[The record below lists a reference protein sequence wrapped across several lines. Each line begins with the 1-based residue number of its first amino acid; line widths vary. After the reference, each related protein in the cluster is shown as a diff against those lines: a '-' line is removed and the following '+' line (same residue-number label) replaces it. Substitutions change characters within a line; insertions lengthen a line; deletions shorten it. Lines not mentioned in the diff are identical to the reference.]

1 MKKLSLKLAVV
12 VALAVMTCTTASAAN
27 QRYIV
32 RTTGGLLSVLRL
44 CSSAGCTVQGS
55 LDGNVGQTYLVT
67 SSQNLIANILNTVG
81 SLLEALLG
89 IQSVE
94 PDQVLPLPQTSQ
106 QQVGA
111 GLSDTAPVNY
121 YGSVVWHG
129 YAAQP
134 ATYIIRLRDAQGGFG
149 VSGKG
154 VVAVIDTGV
163 DPNHPALVPV
173 LLPGYDFT
181 RNQAGASEWT
191 DVAGLAEGST
201 GQNSQEQQT
210 VEVPT
215 THAATLDSAA

>member
-12 VALAVMTCTTASAAN
+12 VALAVMTCTSASATN

-94 PDQVLPLPQTSQ
+94 PDQVLPIPQIQ
-106 QQVGA
+106 LQQVGT
-111 GLSDTAPVNY
+111 GLTDTAPVNY
-121 YGSVVWHG
+121 YGPVVWHG

-134 ATYIIRLRDAQGGFG
+134 ATSIIRLRDAHCGFG
-149 VSGKG
+149 LSGKG
-154 VVAVIDTGV
+154 VVAVVHTWVGV
-163 DPNHPALVPV
+163 VHPQGLSA
-173 LLPGYDFT
+173 LLP
-181 RNQAGASEWT
+181 
-191 DVAGLAEGST
+191 
-201 GQNSQEQQT
+201 
-210 VEVPT
+210 
-215 THAATLDSAA
+215 

>member
-94 PDQVLPLPQTSQ
+94 PDQVLPIPQIQ
-106 QQVGA
+106 LQQVGT
-111 GLSDTAPVNY
+111 GLTDTAPVNY

-154 VVAVIDTGV
+154 VVAGV
-163 DPNHPALVPV
+163 GNRGGGEHTPPRPL
-173 LLPGYDFT
+173 
-181 RNQAGASEWT
+181 
-191 DVAGLAEGST
+191 
-201 GQNSQEQQT
+201 
-210 VEVPT
+210 
-215 THAATLDSAA
+215 

>member
-1 MKKLSLKLAVV
+1 MRKLSLKLALV
-12 VALAVMTCTTASAAN
+12 VALAVMTCTTASAAD

-94 PDQVLPLPQTSQ
+94 PDQVLPIPQIRL

-111 GLSDTAPVNY
+111 GLTDTEPMNY

-154 VVAVIDTGV
+154 VVAVIRTGV
-163 DPNHPALVPV
+163 GGDHPAPFPL
-173 LLPGYDFT
+173 LLPRLRFIG
-181 RNQAGASEWT
+181 RQSGALGRT
-191 DVAGLAEGST
+191 CA
-201 GQNSQEQQT
+201 
-210 VEVPT
+210 
-215 THAATLDSAA
+215 